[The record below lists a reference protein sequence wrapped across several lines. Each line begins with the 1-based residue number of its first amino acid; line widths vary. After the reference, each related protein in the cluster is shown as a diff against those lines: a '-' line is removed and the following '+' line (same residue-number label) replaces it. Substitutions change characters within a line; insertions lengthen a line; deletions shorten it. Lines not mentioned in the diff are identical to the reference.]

1 MEQLQI
7 GSTVYKVGP
16 RLVGGVSKRR
26 QLWAV
31 DVKDIVVTEDNRE
44 RLARQIGV
52 HVFVDFEAAL
62 DRAMSLPEV
71 YYDDLSSVLEAL
83 RQAVVSEF

>member
-31 DVKDIVVTEDNRE
+31 DVKDTVVTEDNRE
-44 RLARQIGV
+44 RLARQLGV
-52 HVFVDFEAAL
+52 QVFADFEAAL

-71 YYDDLSSVLEAL
+71 YYDDMGAVFEAL
-83 RQAVVSEF
+83 EQAAKQ

>member
-31 DVKDIVVTEDNRE
+31 DVKDIVVTEGNRE
-44 RLARQIGV
+44 RLARQIDV

-62 DRAMSLPEV
+62 DLAMSLPEV
-71 YYDDLSSVLEAL
+71 YYDDMGAVFTALE
-83 RQAVVSEF
+83 QAAKQ